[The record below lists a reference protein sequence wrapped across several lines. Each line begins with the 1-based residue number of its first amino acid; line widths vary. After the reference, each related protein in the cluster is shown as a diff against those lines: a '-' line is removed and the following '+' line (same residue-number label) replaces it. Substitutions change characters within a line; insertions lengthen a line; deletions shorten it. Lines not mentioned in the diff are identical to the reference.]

1 MAEVSGL
8 LSNNDLLRTRL
19 ARNLDLYTRSGSVTP
34 MGSSSFSSTSSSDPT
49 PALSSTPSPLHL
61 NPSTQSNP
69 PPHPHLNPNFTLP
82 KPTTTTSSSSHIL
95 HTHTSIPYAT
105 GDGKIDFDLL
115 ANVSGLHTTED
126 LIERLFNPVMTGK
139 KDVESPFVVYDPQE
153 AGGYH
158 TGESGSGRG
167 RGGGKDSKKKVVKLH
182 SNISCDTY
190 VKDERQTDKHIKK
203 KNEKRRE
210 RETIIKK
217 RS

>member
-82 KPTTTTSSSSHIL
+82 KPTTTTLRRDLGHAPLTRQSSDAGAIRNIPVWYQMQLNMISRYLS
-95 HTHTSIPYAT
+95 TAVSQAKNSTSLVIHSRMMMMIPPTDDCNQA
-105 GDGKIDFDLL
+105 G
-115 ANVSGLHTTED
+115 AR
-126 LIERLFNPVMTGK
+126 LI
-139 KDVESPFVVYDPQE
+139 
-153 AGGYH
+153 
-158 TGESGSGRG
+158 
-167 RGGGKDSKKKVVKLH
+167 
-182 SNISCDTY
+182 
-190 VKDERQTDKHIKK
+190 
-203 KNEKRRE
+203 
-210 RETIIKK
+210 
-217 RS
+217 